1 MESAL
6 GLQVLFI
13 SIVIHLSCRP
23 YEEDLLDNVE
33 TFSLATSILCLSC
46 GGLLLNEFTPPFWN
60 TAATIIIFFSIISFV
75 IYVIWKLIF
84 VVVFKHEESL
94 LGKIYKKISNIYK
107 KISSIFNFT
116 EKKDNTF
123 DDVETAAS
131 VENISMT
138 SNNYIEKLRKTSS
151 LKSTKRNSN
160 DEEIGLE
167 LSIKNTSS

>member
-75 IYVIWKLIF
+75 IYVIWELIY
-84 VVVFKHEESL
+84 VVVFKHEQENL
-94 LGKIYKKISNIYK
+94 LGKIYKKIS
-107 KISSIFNFT
+107 STFNFT
-116 EKKDNTF
+116 KKNDDTF
-123 DDVETAAS
+123 DDVESAAS
-131 VENISMT
+131 VENVSVS
-138 SNNYIEKLRKTSS
+138 SNNYIDTLRKKARIT
-151 LKSTKRNSN
+151 LTRKNSN
-160 DEEIGLE
+160 DKEIGLE
-167 LSIKNTSS
+167 LSIKNTSI

>member
-13 SIVIHLSCRP
+13 SLVIHLSCRP

-94 LGKIYKKISNIYK
+94 LGKIYKKIS
-107 KISSIFNFT
+107 STFNFT
-116 EKKDNTF
+116 KKNDDTF
-123 DDVETAAS
+123 DDVESAAS
-131 VENISMT
+131 VENISVS
-138 SNNYIEKLRKTSS
+138 SNNYIDTLRKKARIT
-151 LKSTKRNSN
+151 LTRKNSN
-160 DEEIGLE
+160 DKEIGLE

>member
-75 IYVIWKLIF
+75 IYIIWKLIY

-94 LGKIYKKISNIYK
+94 LGKIYKKIS
-107 KISSIFNFT
+107 STFNFT
-116 EKKDNTF
+116 EKKDDTF
-123 DDVETAAS
+123 DDVETVAS
-131 VENISMT
+131 VENFSIT

-151 LKSTKRNSN
+151 LKLKKRTSN

>member
-94 LGKIYKKISNIYK
+94 LGKIYKKISKIYK

-123 DDVETAAS
+123 DDVES
-131 VENISMT
+131 VSVQNVSVT
-138 SNNYIEKLRKTSS
+138 SNNYIDTLRKKARIT
-151 LKSTKRNSN
+151 LTRKNSN
-160 DEEIGLE
+160 DKEIGLE